1 MDLTYLKTFVEVVQT
16 GSFTKAAENLCIS
29 QPAVSRRIQ
38 YMEKQY
44 KCKLLDRTGSLLTPT
59 EKGRV
64 LLDKALKLTKMEQ
77 DLELG
82 MGMSSVE
89 TGDSLSFISTPSFSN
104 AFLPQI
110 MSRFVKNEKKVSNLA
125 FDEDMPDGI
134 REKLRRG
141 DFEIAVIEHCPDFDL
156 REFKIVPL
164 PNDALVF
171 VTASEIE
178 FSGRQPQFE
187 ELLGHPFLSCSNRC
201 CTRVIL
207 ERNLQSKGYAKEDF
221 KQFMETADLEI
232 LLKLLQE
239 GVGISFL
246 PLVLVQPF
254 VDRGQLKTYRF
265 DDLLHYR
272 KRSLVMPA
280 ATLKSDL
287 AHRFAEEIITFFEE
301 DKPDYVI

>member
-1 MDLTYLKTFVEVVQT
+1 MEMNYLKTFVEVVQT
-16 GSFTKAAENLCIS
+16 GSFTKAAEKLCIS

-38 YMEKQY
+38 HMEKQY
-44 KCKLLDRTGSLLTPT
+44 RCKLLDRTGSLLTPT

-82 MGMSSVE
+82 MGMTSIE
-89 TGDSLSFISTPSFSN
+89 TGDSLSFISTPTFSA
-104 AFLPQI
+104 AFLPQV
-110 MSRFVKNEKKVSNLA
+110 MAKFSGNEKKLANLA
-125 FDEDMPDGI
+125 FHEDMPEGI

-141 DFEIAVIEHCPDFDL
+141 DFEVAVIEHCPEFDL
-156 REFKIVPL
+156 REFKTVPL

-171 VTASEIE
+171 VAASEIE
-178 FSGRQPQFE
+178 FTDQQPQFE
-187 ELLGHPFLSCSNRC
+187 ELFAHPFLSCSNRC

-207 ERNLQSKGYAKEDF
+207 ERNLQSMGYAKEDF

-232 LLKLLQE
+232 LLKLLLE

-246 PLVLVQPF
+246 PLILVQPF
-254 VDRGQLKTYRF
+254 VDKGQLKTYRF

-280 ATLKSDL
+280 AALKSNL
-287 AHRFAEEIITFFEE
+287 AYRFAEEIITFFEE
-301 DKPDYVI
+301 GKSDYVI